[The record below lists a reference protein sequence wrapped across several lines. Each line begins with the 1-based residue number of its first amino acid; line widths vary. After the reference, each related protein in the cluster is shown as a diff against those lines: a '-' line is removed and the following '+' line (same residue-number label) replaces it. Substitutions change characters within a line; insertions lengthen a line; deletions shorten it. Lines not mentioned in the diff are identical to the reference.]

1 MVIRDSKLFLEEE
14 QAHCCIRVQVVMGYF
29 DGLLSV
35 ITATGVHIKSV
46 NVQDVSIR
54 RSFSNGTGN

>member
-1 MVIRDSKLFLEEE
+1 MVIRDSKLFLDVV

-35 ITATGVHIKSV
+35 ITGTEVHIRSID
-46 NVQDVSIR
+46 VQDVLIL
-54 RSFSNGTGN
+54 RSFSTGTGN